1 MFKKAEMKLLAKR
14 NLRYRILKTEDSYY
28 LLDVER
34 PFLIVYFLPLLIYFV
49 PHRCYEISKDE
60 YEQLSQSEEQNARL
74 KEAFEK
80 HGLGYSLGTGVG
92 AMLLSRVFDINQF
105 LKFDSSRISNF
116 LAILIVLL
124 VFGLRL

>member
-1 MFKKAEMKLLAKR
+1 M
-14 NLRYRILKTEDSYY
+14 
-28 LLDVER
+28 
-34 PFLIVYFLPLLIYFV
+34 
-49 PHRCYEISKDE
+49 SKEE

-80 HGLGYSLGTGVG
+80 YGLGYGFGAGVG

-116 LAILIVLL
+116 LAILIVCFWS
-124 VFGLRL
+124 VRDH